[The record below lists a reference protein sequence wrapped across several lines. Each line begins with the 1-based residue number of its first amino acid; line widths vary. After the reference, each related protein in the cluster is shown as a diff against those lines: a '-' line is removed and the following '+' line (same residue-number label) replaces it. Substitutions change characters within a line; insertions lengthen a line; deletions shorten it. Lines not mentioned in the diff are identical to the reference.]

1 MADSTALR
9 LYRKRLREVL
19 ASIAAG
25 ERDLRSIHAQI
36 SAEIIA
42 KLRTTADNAN
52 ALQLEQLFAAEF
64 ERTAFKRVRLTK
76 ALIEQGAKAGPKAMR
91 ETLREAFGDELAPA
105 QVRTS
110 AKALKQAGERIAGR
124 VTVDGV
130 SQSKRIRRVDRETA
144 QEMAGEVQ
152 RGIRQRKGILGAA
165 RKIEKLDR
173 RPTQLPQY
181 LADLESAAR
190 SGNVSEVKALAKR
203 YLERVKR
210 MGEWQPDGTFKASK
224 YSLRSATQR
233 FVRDVQKASSQGID
247 KIVQQY
253 VTEKAAWRANVIAR
267 HETVSAF
274 RQSYVEQAKGKP
286 GVVAMQWRL
295 SGRHPRK
302 DECDLFANQNAYG
315 LGPGVYPSDKL
326 PKHPHPM
333 CLCAI
338 TSVMDRKHF
347 QRAES
352 ERGKFPDDM
361 RDEKSPDAV
370 GWLHQNDAAA
380 RAILGPT
387 RYELFKSGTNVLDA
401 EGRPRLVRE
410 LLPGFERAAE

>member
-130 SQSKRIRRVDRETA
+130 SLSKRIRRVDRETA
-144 QEMAGEVQ
+144 Q
-152 RGIRQRKGILGAA
+152 
-165 RKIEKLDR
+165 
-173 RPTQLPQY
+173 
-181 LADLESAAR
+181 
-190 SGNVSEVKALAKR
+190 
-203 YLERVKR
+203 
-210 MGEWQPDGTFKASK
+210 
-224 YSLRSATQR
+224 
-233 FVRDVQKASSQGID
+233 
-247 KIVQQY
+247 
-253 VTEKAAWRANVIAR
+253 
-267 HETVSAF
+267 
-274 RQSYVEQAKGKP
+274 
-286 GVVAMQWRL
+286 
-295 SGRHPRK
+295 
-302 DECDLFANQNAYG
+302 
-315 LGPGVYPSDKL
+315 
-326 PKHPHPM
+326 
-333 CLCAI
+333 
-338 TSVMDRKHF
+338 
-347 QRAES
+347 
-352 ERGKFPDDM
+352 
-361 RDEKSPDAV
+361 
-370 GWLHQNDAAA
+370 
-380 RAILGPT
+380 
-387 RYELFKSGTNVLDA
+387 
-401 EGRPRLVRE
+401 
-410 LLPGFERAAE
+410 